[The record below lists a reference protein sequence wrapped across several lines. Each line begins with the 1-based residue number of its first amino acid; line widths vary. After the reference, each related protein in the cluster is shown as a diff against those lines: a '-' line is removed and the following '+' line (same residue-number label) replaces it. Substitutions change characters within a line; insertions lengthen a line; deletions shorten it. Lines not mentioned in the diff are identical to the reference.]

1 MSAEA
6 AAKPEIVIIR
16 RRPLGEDAP
25 LKGGVWKIAFADFMT
40 AMMAFFLVMWLVNA
54 SSEKS
59 RKDLATYFNPVQL
72 TDPASGKKGVSD
84 PQKNTTPADVQD
96 QSGLAEQTKADN
108 QRESSPAKLPG
119 ERKYT
124 EEELFKDPYVVL
136 AELAAE
142 ASQGSPGARA
152 NAAAILA
159 ENGQAGLTGGEAFRD
174 PFDPLTWTD
183 QPEPADNAIASGPA
197 IAAAENQ
204 PPSQKP
210 KPELPVL
217 QRNIYETA
225 YTVMHPPAIQAAGT
239 VEAKPAAGVAEKL
252 SPSADAAKPDTAVR
266 REAAAIKAEILKQ
279 LGQIEDAGIPDVEI
293 KAQREGILISLT
305 DSVGFDMFAIGSA
318 EPKPQ
323 LVAFME
329 KIAGVLKNRRGSIVV
344 RGHTDGR
351 PFHSDK
357 YDNWRLSSARAQMA
371 YYMLVRGGIPEAK
384 IARIEGY
391 ADRDL
396 KIPGDPQAA
405 ANRRIEILLTGED
418 LAP

>member
-1 MSAEA
+1 MSADA
-6 AAKPEIVIIR
+6 TVKPEIVIIR
-16 RRPLGEDAP
+16 RRPFGDDAP

-54 SSEKS
+54 SDEKT

-84 PQKNTTPADVQD
+84 PQKDAKPVESQD
-96 QSGLAEQTKADN
+96 QSGLAEEAKPESKKEADAALN
-108 QRESSPAKLPG
+108 PG
-119 ERKYT
+119 DRKYS

-142 ASQGSPGARA
+142 ANRATPGARA
-152 NAAAILA
+152 DAAAGLA

-183 QPEPADNAIASGPA
+183 QPEPAGAAIASGPA
-197 IAAAENQ
+197 IAGEEKDQATG
-204 PPSQKP
+204 KT
-210 KPELPVL
+210 KPELPAL
-217 QRNIYETA
+217 QRNIYEIA
-225 YTVMHPPAIQAAGT
+225 YTIIRPPPATAGS
-239 VEAKPAAGVAEKL
+239 KPAADVAGK
-252 SPSADAAKPDTAVR
+252 AAPIPPATEPKAAAVK
-266 REAAAIKAEILKQ
+266 EAAAIKAEILKQ
-279 LGQIEDAGIPDVEI
+279 LGQIADAGIPDVAIE
-293 KAQREGILISLT
+293 AQREGILISLT
-305 DSVGFDMFAIGSA
+305 DSAGFDMFAIGSA

-329 KIAGVLKNRRGSIVV
+329 KIAGVLKDRRGSVVV

-351 PFHSDK
+351 PFHTDK

-371 YYMLVRGGIPEAK
+371 YYMLVRGGLPEAK
-384 IARIEGY
+384 IARIEGH

-396 KIPGDPQAA
+396 KVPGDPQAA